1 MSIKFVSAHTVA
13 PGDTAE
19 SIVGQYRLSSWL
31 AVTDMPANEASR
43 PVLLSQGDLPPGLQL
58 SIPPNAAHLAR
69 ERLQLLHRI
78 MPKFNAHFAELRGY
92 SESALQSAVLAA
104 RNPAES
110 ATVATELA
118 NLRDRVAE
126 SVRLLAHAAEPL
138 VGICQGMAHTH
149 MAQSMDHAAVQAAG
163 DSLCGLYGAIS
174 PPRLQLWQNMWA
186 EDVWAD
192 KWCDEEPQSAWQLA
206 TQYLTTVQSLVV
218 QHLDQRLRE
227 TQAMERKLQSEAG
240 P

>member
-13 PGDTAE
+13 PGDSAE
-19 SIVGQYRLSSWL
+19 SIVVQYRLSSWL
-31 AVTDMPANEASR
+31 AVTDMPANEPSR
-43 PVLLSQGDLPPGLQL
+43 SQLLRQGDLPAGLL
-58 SIPPNAAHLAR
+58 LNIPPNAAYLAR
-69 ERLQLLHRI
+69 ERLQLLHLI
-78 MPKFNAHFAELRGY
+78 MPKFHAHFAELRGY
-92 SESALQSAVLAA
+92 SESALQSVVLAA
-104 RNPAES
+104 TSPAES
-110 ATVATELA
+110 AAVVTELA

-126 SVRLLAHAAEPL
+126 SVRVLAHAAEPL

-149 MAQSMDHAAVQAAG
+149 IAQPMDHAAVQAAG
-163 DSLCGLYGAIS
+163 DSLCGLYWAIS

-186 EDVWAD
+186 EDLWAD
-192 KWCDEEPQSAWQLA
+192 KWSNQEPQAAWQLA

-227 TQAMERKLQSEAG
+227 TQAMERKLQREAG